1 MNQLLKNLKFLFLLV
16 NMLFCSKKYREGSI
30 SKDKLLE
37 KVKNF
42 RIKIEQNGPTYIKFG
57 QILSVRYDFF
67 PEFACHEL
75 QKLLDDGEKLPF
87 SYIQETLKIHLNDQA
102 YRQINYIEPEPIGVA
117 SLGQVHRAVLN
128 TGEVVAIKVQKPNIK
143 ARLKKDLKFLARA
156 SRITKYIPILNKLR
170 LYVFIEEFCTF
181 TLREIDY
188 LLEAHNMELFA
199 ETHKAIKDVYI
210 PKVYW
215 KLTNDTVLTTEFI
228 EGIKLKEILN
238 HIQKNDTSNKF
249 KIDNVEINKEKIVS
263 ICTSLIYQ
271 QVIKDG
277 FIHGDP
283 HPSNLIINSKH
294 QLVLL
299 DFGITARLTRN
310 QKKVI
315 TDTVKA
321 IVSNDVKAFIKLLL
335 IIDQEKGVS
344 NIEKLEA
351 EMVTVLDAME
361 TNTVS
366 SRSIT
371 SNFFEFI
378 WKASKYDI
386 QWPHYF
392 TVVAKVFATIDSTL
406 AILSP
411 SSNILKHLTDLD
423 EIAILN
429 ETQDFF
435 NVKKKA
441 LSAYQAINEFSTLV
455 TETPH
460 KINEFLSDI
469 RQGGIP
475 IRVVS
480 DLKINDNKENKNK
493 TLSYLYLFASM
504 GFLFYIVGFTN
515 ASAPIMIIYGL
526 YSLVSN
532 FFVFGDN

>member
-1 MNQLLKNLKFLFLLV
+1 MHQSN
-16 NMLFCSKKYREGSI
+16 I
-30 SKDKLLE
+30 S
-37 KVKNF
+37 
-42 RIKIEQNGPTYIKFG
+42 
-57 QILSVRYDFF
+57 
-67 PEFACHEL
+67 
-75 QKLLDDGEKLPF
+75 
-87 SYIQETLKIHLNDQA
+87 
-102 YRQINYIEPEPIGVA
+102 
-117 SLGQVHRAVLN
+117 
-128 TGEVVAIKVQKPNIK
+128 TGNK
-143 ARLKKDLKFLARA
+143 RWFY
-156 SRITKYIPILNKLR
+156 SR
-170 LYVFIEEFCTF
+170 
-181 TLREIDY
+181 
-188 LLEAHNMELFA
+188 
-199 ETHKAIKDVYI
+199 
-210 PKVYW
+210 
-215 KLTNDTVLTTEFI
+215 
-228 EGIKLKEILN
+228 G
-238 HIQKNDTSNKF
+238 
-249 KIDNVEINKEKIVS
+249 
-263 ICTSLIYQ
+263 
-271 QVIKDG
+271 
-277 FIHGDP
+277 P

-321 IVSNDVKAFIKLLL
+321 IVSNDIKAFIKLLL

-361 TNTVS
+361 TSTVS

-480 DLKINDNKENKNK
+480 DLKINENKENNNK